1 MFRRAWLRLMRFG
14 FWVLYNP
21 LAWAYDAISK
31 AVSKGY
37 WHAWQRTALP
47 ELRGTRVL
55 EIAHGTGD
63 MLLDMAQ
70 AGYRPVGLDLSPAMG
85 HIAKA
90 KMRAQGASVPLVRGR
105 AQQLPFACHAFDSLL
120 CTFPASFVAAPE
132 TLRES
137 ARVLRPGGRAV
148 VVLGSRLL
156 GGDPWSRLLEWL
168 YRVTAQRGPIPDL
181 SSQLEAHGLNCRT
194 TWVEVGDTV
203 VLLALLELTART
215 G

>member
-47 ELRGTRVL
+47 EMRGTRVL
-55 EIAHGTGD
+55 EVAHGTGD
-63 MLLDMAQ
+63 MLLDLAES
-70 AGYRPVGLDLSPAMG
+70 GYRPVGLDLSPAMG
-85 HIAKA
+85 RIAGA
-90 KMRAQGASVPLVRGR
+90 KVRARGASVPLVRGR
-105 AQQLPFACHAFDSLL
+105 AQQLPFASHSFDSLL
-120 CTFPASFVAAPE
+120 CTFPASFITAPE
-132 TLRES
+132 TVREC

-156 GGDPWSRLLEWL
+156 GDDPWSRLLEWL

-181 SSQLEAHGLNCRT
+181 GPHLQAHGLSYRT
-194 TWVEVGDTV
+194 AWVEVGDTV
-203 VLLALLELTART
+203 VLLALLELTVQT